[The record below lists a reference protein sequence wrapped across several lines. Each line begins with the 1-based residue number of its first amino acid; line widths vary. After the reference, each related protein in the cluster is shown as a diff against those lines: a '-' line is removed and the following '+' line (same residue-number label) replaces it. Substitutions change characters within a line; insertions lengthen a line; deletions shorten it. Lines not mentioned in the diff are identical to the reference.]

1 MGTIDNNHAFSELP
15 ARLVTTKEEPSLDE
29 AFAKLVK
36 LNQILGKEKVK
47 ILDIY

>member
-1 MGTIDNNHAFSELP
+1 MKDDWIKDEYEEL
-15 ARLVTTKEEPSLDE
+15 SLDE

-36 LNQILGKEKVK
+36 LNKLFGKEKVK

>member
-1 MGTIDNNHAFSELP
+1 MIGDNHTFGELP
-15 ARLVTTKEEPSLDE
+15 TRLETKEELSLDK

-36 LNQILGKEKVK
+36 LNKLFGKEKVK

>member
-1 MGTIDNNHAFSELP
+1 MKDDRIRDKYEEL
-15 ARLVTTKEEPSLDE
+15 SLDK

-36 LNQILGKEKVK
+36 LNKLFGKEKVK

>member
-1 MGTIDNNHAFSELP
+1 MIGDNHTFSELP
-15 ARLVTTKEEPSLDE
+15 TRLVTKEELSLDE
-29 AFAKLVK
+29 AFTELVK

>member
-1 MGTIDNNHAFSELP
+1 MKDDRIRDKYEEL
-15 ARLVTTKEEPSLDE
+15 SLDK

-36 LNQILGKEKVK
+36 LNKLFEKEKVK